1 MIDFETK
8 TLVKNGKIL
17 IQNGQTVNG
26 YVLPDKTITLSDIE
40 SLYADYETSFPDK
53 PLTSMFY
60 AKPESEL
67 KLSEIVYNKTRSE
80 TQELLEQTLLEG
92 ILNQS
97 LAYPDPRQWF
107 WQSKIHENLIL
118 PRWLF
123 TGECHRKIAYRPQH
137 LDENMLWDKNLV
149 GKRLRQAFW
158 PEKTREHREHIP
170 ISFKDCFCI
179 AKEELMEHKRY
190 RCVSEDAM
198 NLLLSAYMKSI
209 KKQNRK
215 TDMGQYVSRIRQAKT
230 TGYKLR
236 AINDL
241 IENTYHLTRPC
252 LVPAWQNIYTDFID
266 EKTLLFIETF
276 MPGADPLQISGR
288 ISDYTENYICGNL
301 AVIKKYIDHH

>member
-17 IQNGQTVNG
+17 IQNGQAING
-26 YVLPDKTITLSDIE
+26 HVLSDKTIALSDIE

-67 KLSEIVYNKTRSE
+67 KLSEMVYNKTRSE

-92 ILNQS
+92 ILNKS
-97 LAYPDPRQWF
+97 LVYPNPEQWF

-123 TGECHRKIAYRPQH
+123 TEECHRKIAYQPQP

-149 GKRLRQAFW
+149 GKRLRKAFQS
-158 PEKTREHREHIP
+158 EKPPEHIP

-190 RCVSEDAM
+190 KYVSENAM

-209 KKQNRK
+209 KKQNK
-215 TDMGQYVSRIRQAKT
+215 KADTGQYVSRIRQAKT
-230 TGYKLR
+230 TGYQLR
-236 AINDL
+236 AIDDL
-241 IENTYHLTRPC
+241 IENAYHLTRPC

-266 EKTLLFIETF
+266 EKTLLFIEAF
-276 MPGADPLQISGR
+276 IPDAKPLQISGR
-288 ISDYTENYICGNL
+288 ISDYTEHYICDNL
-301 AVIKKYIDHH
+301 AVIKEYIDHH

>member
-1 MIDFETK
+1 MIDFEAK

-17 IQNGQTVNG
+17 IQNGQAVNG
-26 YVLPDKTITLSDIE
+26 YVLSDKTITLSDIE

-67 KLSEIVYNKTRSE
+67 KLSEIVYNRTRSE
-80 TQELLEQTLLEG
+80 TQELLEQALLEG

-97 LAYPDPRQWF
+97 LVYPDPKQWF
-107 WQSKIHENLIL
+107 WQSKIHKNLIL

-123 TGECHRKIAYRPQH
+123 TGECHRKIAYKPQP

-149 GKRLRQAFW
+149 GKRLRQAFQSER
-158 PEKTREHREHIP
+158 PPEHIS

-179 AKEELMEHKRY
+179 AKEELMEHKQHRY
-190 RCVSEDAM
+190 VSENAM

-236 AINDL
+236 AIDDL
-241 IENTYHLTRPC
+241 IENAYHLTRPC
-252 LVPAWQNIYTDFID
+252 LVPAWQDIYTDFID
-266 EKTLLFIETF
+266 EKTLLFIEAF
-276 MPGADPLQISGR
+276 IPDVRPLQISGR
-288 ISDYTENYICGNL
+288 ISDYTEHYIHGNL
-301 AVIKKYIDHH
+301 AVIKEYIDHH